1 MEELRTKI
9 ESAFDDVVNARKR
22 LLDAKEATFKAKCD
36 LKDAEVRYILSGLS
50 GKNEKEREASLWHLC
65 TGWRDSLTAAEK
77 EERVAT
83 LALEM
88 ALDARRN
95 LESMLNIELLD
106 VK

>member
-22 LLDAKEATFKAKCD
+22 LLDAKEATTKAKCD
-36 LKDAEVRYILSGLS
+36 LKDAEVRYVLTGLP

-65 TGWRDSLTAAEK
+65 TGWRDSLTSVEK
-77 EERVAT
+77 EEHVAT
-83 LALEM
+83 LALEV